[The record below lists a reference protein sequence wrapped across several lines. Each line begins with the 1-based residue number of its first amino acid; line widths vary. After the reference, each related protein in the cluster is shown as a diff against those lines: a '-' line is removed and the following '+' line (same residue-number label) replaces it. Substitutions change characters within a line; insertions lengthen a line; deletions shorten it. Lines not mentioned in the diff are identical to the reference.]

1 MIDHVMAMSIAAGF
15 CTTVGA
21 GVLFMKR
28 DWSNRSLAVFLG
40 LASGVMAAV
49 VLMDM
54 MPSALLSN
62 YTAALWGTLLGMASI
77 WVCDVWLGQ
86 RIKGPETLLGLG
98 YLIML
103 GIAMHDL
110 PEGMAIAMG
119 GELKART
126 GMVIALAI
134 AIHNIPEGMAIAAP
148 LLMGGQRRLRILLET
163 AAVGLI
169 TPVGTGI
176 GKLSLAVIPQLL
188 PWLLGFASGIMLYL
202 VIFQLWPQ
210 AGAKGPRSRWSGFV
224 TGFLIIALATFM

>member
-1 MIDHVMAMSIAAGF
+1 MFDNVIFMSVAAGF

-21 GVLFMKR
+21 LVLFMKR
-28 DWSNRSLAVFLG
+28 NWSNRSLAVFLG
-40 LASGVMAAV
+40 LASGVMVAV
-49 VLMDM
+49 VLLDM
-54 MPSALLSN
+54 LPSALLSSPK
-62 YTAALWGTLLGMASI
+62 AALGGILLGVAAI
-77 WVCDVWLGQ
+77 FFCDLWLGKKM
-86 RIKGPETLLGLG
+86 KGPETLLGLG

-163 AAVGLI
+163 AAIGLI
-169 TPVGTGI
+169 TPLGTGA
-176 GKLSLAVIPQLL
+176 GKLGIAMVPQLL

-202 VIFQLWPQ
+202 VVFQLWPQ
-210 AGAKGPRSRWSGFV
+210 ASAQGMRSRWMGFCIGV
-224 TGFLIIALATFM
+224 VIIALATFI